1 MHASSVSPTFWQLV
15 CMIGIVE
22 IVDFGSF
29 VISQLLHYV
38 DSYAL
43 KLPIGFPW
51 NHVPNITHHIRP
63 PRADDLP
70 LSTDLRLPDELIDDL
85 HRTIDSLVH
94 TLILILPSSGNAST
108 SIVNLSNSRFSF
120 LAIKGREM
128 CLNCWGMCFVA
139 AAARMCLAIKDILYQ
154 LKG

>member
-43 KLPIGFPW
+43 KLPIGFPCLLYAIMMSQ
-51 NHVPNITHHIRP
+51 HPTI
-63 PRADDLP
+63 
-70 LSTDLRLPDELIDDL
+70 LSVGEQA
-85 HRTIDSLVH
+85 
-94 TLILILPSSGNAST
+94 PSSSLKMHYISTTYCFKGIMSLTSLITLDLLVLMTCLFRLIFVSLMVGYFIPPLFGNR
-108 SIVNLSNSRFSF
+108 IFRILSNEF
-120 LAIKGREM
+120 
-128 CLNCWGMCFVA
+128 
-139 AAARMCLAIKDILYQ
+139 
-154 LKG
+154 